1 MNLRQPQPRP
11 RAFTLIELILVM
23 AVLLIVFSVTA
34 PQLASFFRGRTL
46 DAEARRFVSLARYG
60 QSRAVAEG
68 VPMVLWID
76 EKQRSYGLEMQAGY
90 SEHDHKAVAFT
101 LGTGLEIEATMPQT
115 ATGLES
121 VTTMSAVSAN
131 APMIRFTPDG
141 FIGPTSPENII
152 LREGDKDAVL
162 IGPSRTRLSYEI
174 QTNNLLTARR

>member
-1 MNLRQPQPRP
+1 VNLPQTVRRS

-23 AVLLIVFSVTA
+23 AVLLIVFSVAA

-46 DAEARRFVSLARYG
+46 EAEARRFVALARYG

-76 EKQRSYGLEMQAGY
+76 QKQRSYGLEMQAGY
-90 SEHDHKAVAFT
+90 SEHDDKAVAFT
-101 LGTGLEIEATMPQT
+101 LGTGLEIEAALPQT

-121 VTTMSAVSAN
+121 VAAMSVVSAN
-131 APMIRFTPDG
+131 TPMIRFTPDG
-141 FIGPTSPENII
+141 FIGPSSPENII
-152 LREGDKDAVL
+152 LREGDQDAVL